1 MNAILSSSDKYLNFK
16 GAIKIKGLQA
26 STTITDGIF
35 RYIYVNANATN
46 IIQPTVLTFDSYI
59 SQYPK
64 VKIANNT
71 DRNILGVAVVSLING
86 ENKLITKGIVD
97 DPTLTPAGVGQ
108 KVYCDA
114 SGHLTYTP
122 GAISIGFVI
131 DNQKVFINI
140 PRSFDELNIAQ
151 LPSPDDP
158 LATASQVLRKLTYQ
172 YQLIDIMYNNKQFIT
187 GNGKLLVSATGY
199 SEDNGITWLPYI
211 TPPVFNSN
219 PVECIY
225 VVEKGIFVAP
235 SFVPTEG
242 ITFTTDGKNW
252 ETALT
257 PDGSWSRIAYGNGT
271 FIAVTF
277 GNSDGLAIISND
289 GINWLSK
296 TVSDDNFF
304 GWDVAFGNGVF
315 VITGAELPGGYNVK
329 QFYSTDNGQTWQAG
343 GLVAPYITAKRV
355 VFGNGIFMVLLYDT
369 DGITQGIVTS
379 TDGITWTPFVALPLP
394 SVGHYYDSLGF
405 SLGKFYAGIRRSS
418 GSMANHLYVSDDNGA
433 TWTAVPTSYNNA
445 ISYTAIN
452 TANDILFAV
461 GDEGYS
467 RTIPL

>member
-1 MNAILSSSDKYLNFK
+1 MNAILSSSDKYLNLK
-16 GAIKIKGLQA
+16 GAIKLKGLQA

-35 RYIYVNANATN
+35 RYIYVNAIATN
-46 IIQPTVLTFDSYI
+46 ITQPTLLTFDSFI

-71 DRNILGVAVVSLING
+71 DRNILGIAITSLTNG
-86 ENKLITKGIVD
+86 ENRLITKGIIED
-97 DPTLTPAGVGQ
+97 TTLTPAGVGQ

-122 GAISIGFVI
+122 GVISVGIVI
-131 DNQKVFINI
+131 DTQKVFINI

-158 LATASQVLRKLTYQ
+158 LATASQVLRKLTYE

-187 GNGKLLVSATGY
+187 GNGKILVSATGY

-219 PVECIY
+219 PVQCIY
-225 VVEKGIFVAP
+225 VEEKGIFVAP

-257 PDGSWSRIAYGNGT
+257 PDGSWSKVAYGNGT
-271 FIAVTF
+271 FVSVAIS
-277 GNSDGLAIISND
+277 GGSGLAIISVD
-289 GINWLSK
+289 GINWISK
-296 TVSDDNFF
+296 TVSDDDFN
-304 GWDVAFGNGVF
+304 GQDIAFGNNTF
-315 VITGAELPGGYNVK
+315 VMVVLEVVSGLVK
-329 QFYSTDNGQTWQAG
+329 NYYSTDNGQTWQLG
-343 GLVAPYITAKRV
+343 TLAPNFSSIYKRI
-355 VFGNGIFMVLLYDT
+355 VFGNGIFMAFGYDT
-369 DGITQGIVTS
+369 LLGEVITTS
-379 TDGITWTPFVALPLP
+379 TDGITWTTPVVLPAAVA
-394 SVGHYYDSLGF
+394 GHYYDSLGF
-405 SLGKFYAGIRRSS
+405 SFGKFYAGIRRSS
-418 GSMANHLYVSDDNGA
+418 GTMANHLYVSDDNGA
-433 TWTAVPTSYNNA
+433 TWAAVTTTYNNA

-452 TANDILFAV
+452 TANDILFAI
-461 GDEGYS
+461 GDEGFS